1 MEGREETQGCNPDPP
16 DLSATSDLLRHLLAV
31 ELDRLDVALQIE
43 KERRIVFPETTI
55 IIRDIQKLR
64 AAIDGHEHHDEPA
77 APKAAQGEIDSIDAL
92 LMDIGD

>member
-1 MEGREETQGCNPDPP
+1 MEGREEAQGCNPDPP
-16 DLSATSDLLRHLLAV
+16 DLSATPELLRHLLTV
-31 ELDRLDVALQIE
+31 ELERLDVALQIE

-64 AAIDGHEHHDEPA
+64 AAIDGHDTATQPA
-77 APKAAQGEIDSIDAL
+77 ASGAPQGDIDSIDAL